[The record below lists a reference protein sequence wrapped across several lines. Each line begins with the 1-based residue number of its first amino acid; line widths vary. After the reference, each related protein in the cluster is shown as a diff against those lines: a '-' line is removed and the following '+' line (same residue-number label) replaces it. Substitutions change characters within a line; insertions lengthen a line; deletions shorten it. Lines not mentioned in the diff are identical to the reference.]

1 MGISTMFL
9 NQHKLVKSA
18 MSKPDCS
25 LFFVKTSLNDML
37 GKVDLFVEVGLVEP
51 PLSVLAVHQQ
61 PPLFGQEIGNHLV

>member
-1 MGISTMFL
+1 
-9 NQHKLVKSA
+9 

-51 PLSVLAVHQQ
+51 PLSVLAVH
-61 PPLFGQEIGNHLV
+61 